1 MFNTLKLMRL
11 LIFAA
16 LLPTFAISQ
25 EDPAVTGSR
34 SENQLINY
42 DSNYFDRYQPRTAL
56 DMVNQVPGFVVD
68 NGDNTR
74 GFGAAAGNV
83 LINGRRPS
91 AKQNSPSNFLARIDT
106 SQVKQ
111 IELIRS
117 QLPGI
122 DMLGHSALVNIV
134 LVENNLAAI
143 IRWEAAGRHNNR
155 GPFKPSIDISVTDR
169 WRDIDYTAGFY
180 SEREANGEDGYR
192 EFFDTNDT
200 LFQTSNV
207 RQKSTGVEFRG
218 TFSAST
224 WIGETLVNANTR
236 MTSDNRHPRQNAN
249 IIPIDDPTTV
259 RQEFINSDY
268 VIKGLELGF
277 DAVRNINDDLLGKAI
292 VLFFNRQVPQ
302 TSTRQLV
309 DALGNQTLL
318 RTAESDNDSIE
329 GIARLEFNW
338 TGLEDHAVQLNLEG
352 AYNEVDG
359 SLLQTDDRGTGSIVV
374 DVPGANDKVDEV
386 RWDILLRDNWALG
399 NIDLDYGLGVE
410 FSTISQ
416 TGDSEQKRSFHF
428 LKPRGIV
435 TWSVSDDQ
443 QIRMRIERE
452 VAQLDFDDFISTT
465 VFDDNDVLLGNPNL
479 RPDATWVLEMD
490 YERRFG
496 RTGAFKVIAFHHWI
510 DDVLDLLPLTDTNAV
525 PGNIDNGRRW
535 GVEMENTIPLEWVGF
550 IGAKLNLTL
559 RWQNSTVIDPVTSIT
574 RVLSAQGGNP
584 AYRTLANGNRNNRY
598 LLRADF
604 RQDLVDERIA
614 WGFTIAE
621 RDDRPLFKVDEL
633 DIYGEGIAMDA
644 FIETTRWFGV
654 KIRLQGENMLDFT
667 EWRNR
672 TVYEGRRTLSTI
684 DFRENR
690 EFLNGRKLTLSI
702 SGSF

>member
-1 MFNTLKLMRL
+1 M
-11 LIFAA
+11 
-16 LLPTFAISQ
+16 
-25 EDPAVTGSR
+25 
-34 SENQLINY
+34 
-42 DSNYFDRYQPRTAL
+42 
-56 DMVNQVPGFVVD
+56 
-68 NGDNTR
+68 
-74 GFGAAAGNV
+74 
-83 LINGRRPS
+83 
-91 AKQNSPSNFLARIDT
+91 
-106 SQVKQ
+106 
-111 IELIRS
+111 
-117 QLPGI
+117 
-122 DMLGHSALVNIV
+122 
-134 LVENNLAAI
+134 
-143 IRWEAAGRHNNR
+143 
-155 GPFKPSIDISVTDR
+155 TDR

-435 TWSVSDDQ
+435 T
-443 QIRMRIERE
+443 
-452 VAQLDFDDFISTT
+452 
-465 VFDDNDVLLGNPNL
+465 
-479 RPDATWVLEMD
+479 
-490 YERRFG
+490 
-496 RTGAFKVIAFHHWI
+496 
-510 DDVLDLLPLTDTNAV
+510 
-525 PGNIDNGRRW
+525 
-535 GVEMENTIPLEWVGF
+535 
-550 IGAKLNLTL
+550 
-559 RWQNSTVIDPVTSIT
+559 
-574 RVLSAQGGNP
+574 
-584 AYRTLANGNRNNRY
+584 
-598 LLRADF
+598 
-604 RQDLVDERIA
+604 
-614 WGFTIAE
+614 
-621 RDDRPLFKVDEL
+621 
-633 DIYGEGIAMDA
+633 
-644 FIETTRWFGV
+644 
-654 KIRLQGENMLDFT
+654 
-667 EWRNR
+667 
-672 TVYEGRRTLSTI
+672 
-684 DFRENR
+684 
-690 EFLNGRKLTLSI
+690 
-702 SGSF
+702 